1 MAEICEVCG
10 LPIDLCVCSEIS
22 KDQQKIK
29 VRLEKRK
36 WNKPVTI
43 VEGIDVKDVDISKL
57 AAELKAFCACGGTAK
72 NNQIILQGDHREKA
86 KEKLIA
92 LGFSRE
98 KIEVQ

>member
-10 LPIDLCVCSEIS
+10 LPKDLCVCGEIS

-43 VEGIDVKDVDISKL
+43 VEGIDTKGVDINKL

-98 KIEVQ
+98 NIEVQ